1 MNNQTNKRIKGKE
14 GEEIASLFLKN
25 LGYEIIE
32 MNYQYGHGEIDIIAK
47 DNDEIVFVEVKTRKS
62 LQFGSPEF
70 AFTKSKINQVKKIA
84 FAYLTENNLE
94 NLTVRIDAIAILIL
108 KDCDPVINHYKNITG

>member
-1 MNNQTNKRIKGKE
+1 MNENQNKRSKGKE
-14 GEEIASLFLKN
+14 GELIASKYLEN

-47 DNDEIVFVEVKTRKS
+47 DKNEIVFVEVKTRKS
-62 LQFGSPEF
+62 LLFGSPEF

-84 FAYLTENNLE
+84 YSYLIEKQLE
-94 NLTVRIDAIAILIL
+94 NISARIDAVAILIL
-108 KDCDPVINHYKNITG
+108 KDAEPIINHYKNITG